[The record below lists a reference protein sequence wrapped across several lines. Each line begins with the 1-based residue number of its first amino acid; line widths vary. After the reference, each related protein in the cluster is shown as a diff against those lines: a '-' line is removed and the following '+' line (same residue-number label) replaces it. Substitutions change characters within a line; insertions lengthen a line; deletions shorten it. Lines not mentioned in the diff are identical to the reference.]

1 MLALVYYSR
10 IIECYDALIYEV
22 SRQRP
27 DSIIQQLID
36 EGKNPMESLDDID
49 SKDGSSGG
57 VLSNVSIWAVSATV
71 GAAAV
76 AILNTV
82 YGSWT

>member
-1 MLALVYYSR
+1 MILLRYSR
-10 IIECYDALIYEV
+10 VIECYDALIYEV

-36 EGKNPMESLDDID
+36 EGKDPTDSLDDID
-49 SKDGSSGG
+49 SKDESGG
-57 VLSNVSIWAVSATV
+57 GVFGNVSLWAVSATV

-76 AILNTV
+76 AIINTV
-82 YGSWT
+82 YGSWI